1 VGLESEQ
8 DWWRTYRNGVV
19 VGSLLVICVSGWA
32 LLPSMV
38 SVQLEETVVRSLV
51 MDPQVRVL
59 LGVDSQL
66 PATFRGLNGELQVAG
81 LPAEYR
87 IDGLARGD
95 RLARNEHRQIAVY
108 VTLGSRQLSRAATRV
123 LFGESVPVTFEGTI
137 FVDVLGFS
145 VEVPLELREEI
156 VFGEEAP

>member
-1 VGLESEQ
+1 MGLEREQ

-19 VGSLLVICVSGWA
+19 VGSLLVICVSVWA

-38 SVQLEETVVRSLV
+38 SVQLEETIVRSLV
-51 MDPQVRVL
+51 TEPQVRVL
-59 LGVDSQL
+59 LGVESQL
-66 PATFRGLNGELQVAG
+66 PARFRSIEGELEVAG

-87 IDGLARGD
+87 IDGLARGE
-95 RLARNEHRQIAVY
+95 RIGRNEHRQIAVY
-108 VTLGSRQLSRAATRV
+108 VTLESRQLARAATRV